1 MKSSIRFFFFAFLAL
16 NILSGCDKKDSE
28 SDAYNKA
35 IVKLLG
41 KWTFV
46 NASTNDYHT
55 NADHISTQA
64 GASGDFV
71 EFMNNNRA
79 TLRIFAAQ
87 DTSKYT
93 LIGGNK
99 LVFDDLDKFDIKILT
114 ETELV
119 FSRKTVYSSAAYK
132 EETYSLRK

>member
-1 MKSSIRFFFFAFLAL
+1 MKLAVRHILLGVLAL
-16 NILSGCDKKDSE
+16 CILSACKKESE

-46 NASTNDYHT
+46 SASTNDYHS
-55 NADHISTQA
+55 NADHINTIP
-64 GASGDFV
+64 GTPGDFM
-71 EFMNNNRA
+71 EFTNNNRVN
-79 TLRIFAAQ
+79 LRILASE

-93 LIGGNK
+93 LIGDSK
-99 LVFDDLDKFDIKILT
+99 LVFDDVDQFDVKVLT

-119 FSRKTVYSSAAYK
+119 LSRRTVYSSAAYK
-132 EETYSLRK
+132 EETYSLKK